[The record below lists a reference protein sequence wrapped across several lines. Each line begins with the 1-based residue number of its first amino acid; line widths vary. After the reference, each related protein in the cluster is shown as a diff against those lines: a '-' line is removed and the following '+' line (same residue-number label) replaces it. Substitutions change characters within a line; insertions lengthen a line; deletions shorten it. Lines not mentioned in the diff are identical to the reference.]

1 MHQLLPHREGWRRE
15 VLISEAAHRD
25 PVDVGVF
32 VAFPEHIAAAVR
44 AEMKTDLEAAVRV
57 TLVNL
62 VVALDLHLGF
72 RIGAP
77 GMDDGPGAALTSPT
91 MTHIHSFRLTRGDHP
106 KRAAMAL
113 RRSLHRHPPELCCP
127 STLLSPFV

>member
-72 RIGAP
+72 RIGAA
-77 GMDDGPGAALTSPT
+77 GMDDGPGAALTSST
-91 MTHIHSFRLTRGDHP
+91 MIHMNAFRLARGDYP
-106 KRAAMAL
+106 KRAAVAFP
-113 RRSLHRHPPELCCP
+113 RP
-127 STLLSPFV
+127 S